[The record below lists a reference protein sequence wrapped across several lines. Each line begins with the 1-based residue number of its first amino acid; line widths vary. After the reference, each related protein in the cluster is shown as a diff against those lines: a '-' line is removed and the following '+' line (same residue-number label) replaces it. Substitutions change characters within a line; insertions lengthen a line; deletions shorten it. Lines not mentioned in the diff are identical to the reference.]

1 MLTTFYLA
9 LCCLPLV
16 CEARTYCYSYSSY
29 GYSSYICSYY
39 LSTADRFGIAY
50 GTVVGIGLV
59 VSIIIFVACKMR
71 QKRRPPNQAI
81 LLQGYPRVAYAQ
93 LGQQVLFAP
102 QAGLIPTAAPQG
114 AITNP
119 ALPVTSRQPATSH
132 NTITNPVSTPTNQQ
146 HQAQRT
152 GTADTHRVGAE
163 GITVRLPET
172 EKEEGK
178 TDDPPPYT
186 V

>member
-16 CEARTYCYSYSSY
+16 CEARTYCYSYYSN
-29 GYSSYICSYY
+29 GYSSYICRYY

-71 QKRRPPNQAI
+71 QKRTPHNQAI
-81 LLQGYPRVAYAQ
+81 VLQGYPRVANAQ

-114 AITNP
+114 TITNP
-119 ALPVTSRQPATSH
+119 ALPVTNRQPATSQ
-132 NTITNPVSTPTNQQ
+132 NTVNNPVSPPTNQQ
-146 HQAQRT
+146 HQTQRT
-152 GTADTHRVGAE
+152 GTVETQRVGAE

-172 EKEEGK
+172 EKDENN
-178 TDDPPPYT
+178 TDDPPPYS